1 MTTSPTSTVSLRRFA
16 WLLGG
21 LSMLGPFCIDTIFPA
36 FLQMGAQL
44 NAGPLAIQQTIS
56 VYLVAYAAMS
66 IVHGPL
72 SDAIGRRSVILGG
85 MVVFTLASVGCA
97 LATDLPTLL
106 AFRAV
111 QGLSA
116 GAGQIVGR
124 AAIRDLFHGDDAQRL
139 MSQVSMIFGIAPAIA
154 PIVGGWILGWGEW
167 PVIFWFLT
175 AFSAVLLLATWI
187 WLPET
192 HPPSARAPLV
202 ARHLLRDY
210 VSIFLNP
217 RFQRLAAAGS
227 FNFAALFLYIASAP
241 VLVMEHLRLGERD
254 FAWLFIPTIG
264 GMVVGSYL
272 SGRAAGRIGGERLTA
287 IGFSVGGVG
296 AALHIAYAALVDPIA
311 IPWAVMPLFLTGVG
325 VALVFPILTLSIL
338 DMYPRQRG
346 SSSSLQAFTSLIVA
360 ALVSGVVSPWLSHDP
375 LHLALGSA
383 ALTLLGWIFWRWER
397 SVCRRLPPCPP
408 EVVAVESPNPL

>member
-1 MTTSPTSTVSLRRFA
+1 MSISASTRRLT
-16 WLLGG
+16 WLLAG

-44 NAGPLAIQQTIS
+44 DVGPLAIQQTIS
-56 VYLVAYAAMS
+56 VYLIAYAAMS

-72 SDAIGRRSVILGG
+72 SDAIGRRSVIIGG

-97 LATDLPTLL
+97 LARDLPTLL
-106 AFRAV
+106 VFRAL

-175 AFSAVLLLATWI
+175 AFSAVLLLATWF
-187 WLPET
+187 WFPET
-192 HPPSARAPLV
+192 HPPAARAPLV
-202 ARHLLRDY
+202 ARSLVQDY
-210 VSIFLNP
+210 AAIFLNP

-227 FNFAALFLYIASAP
+227 FNFAGMFLYISSAP
-241 VLVMEHLRLGERD
+241 VFVMEHLHLGERD

-264 GMVVGSYL
+264 GMVVGAYL
-272 SGRAAGRIGGERLTA
+272 SGRAAGRMRGDRLTA
-287 IGFSVGGVG
+287 IGFGVGGVG
-296 AALHIAYAALVDPIA
+296 AVLHIAYSFFADPFT
-311 IPWAVMPLFLTGVG
+311 IPWAVLPLFLTGVG
-325 VALVFPILTLSIL
+325 VALVFPILTLAIL
-338 DMYPRQRG
+338 DMYPRHRG
-346 SSSSLQAFTSLIVA
+346 SSSSLQAFTSLMVA
-360 ALVSGVVSPWLSHDP
+360 AVVSGVMSPWLSHNP
-375 LHLALGSA
+375 FHLALGSA
-383 ALTLLGWIFWRWER
+383 SLTLLGWMCWRWER
-397 SVCRRLPPCPP
+397 KVCKRLPASAP
-408 EVVAVESPNPL
+408 EVAPVESANQL

>member
-1 MTTSPTSTVSLRRFA
+1 MADPKRTGSLRRLT
-16 WLLGG
+16 WLLAG

-44 NAGPLAIQQTIS
+44 GADPLAIQQTIS
-56 VYLVAYAAMS
+56 VYLIAYAAMS

-72 SDAIGRRSVILGG
+72 SDAIGRRPVIVGG

-106 AFRAV
+106 AFRAL

-139 MSQVSMIFGIAPAIA
+139 MSQVSMLFGIAPAIA
-154 PIVGGWILGWGEW
+154 PIVGGWILGWGQW

-175 AFSAVLLLATWI
+175 AFSAALLLATWF
-187 WLPET
+187 WFPET
-192 HPPSARAPLV
+192 HPVAARAPFV
-202 ARHLLRDY
+202 ARHLVRDY
-210 VSIFLNP
+210 VAIFLNP

-227 FNFAALFLYIASAP
+227 FNFAGMFLYIASAP
-241 VLVMEHLRLGERD
+241 VFVMEHLRLGERD

-264 GMVVGSYL
+264 GMVTGSYL
-272 SGRAAGRIGGERLTA
+272 SGRAAGRMGGDRLTA
-287 IGFSVGGVG
+287 IGFAVGGLG
-296 AALHIAYAALVDPIA
+296 AVLHIAYSAFAEPFA
-311 IPWAVMPLFLTGVG
+311 IPWAVLPLFLTGVG
-325 VALVFPILTLSIL
+325 VALVFPILTLAIL

-346 SSSSLQAFTSLIVA
+346 SSSSLQAFTSLMVA
-360 ALVSGVVSPWLSHDP
+360 ALVSGVVSPWLSHNT

-383 ALTLLGWIFWRWER
+383 SMTLLGWIFWRWER
-397 SVCRRLPPCPP
+397 SVCKRMPACTP
-408 EVVAVESPNPL
+408 EAAVVEPPNPL